1 MKPANRRYALSTR
14 KSSEE
19 GLDQE
24 LNSLDAQ
31 REACAAYV
39 RSQSGEG
46 WKALPAVHDDGGL
59 SGGTMDRPALR
70 QLLADVA
77 AGRIDVIVV
86 YKIDRLSR
94 SLADFVRM
102 FEIFDRHGV
111 SFVSVTQAFST
122 STSMGRLTLNVLLSF
137 AQFEREVTGERVRAK
152 IAASKKKGMW
162 MGGTLRLGYDRPATG
177 SRTLLVNE
185 GEAAT
190 VRHVFA
196 SYLAH
201 TSVHA
206 LKRQSQQEGVV
217 SKRRVTGSGKATGGL
232 PFSRGALF
240 QLLRNWLDLGEIPH
254 REMCHP
260 GLHEAIID
268 RALFEAV
275 QQKLDAHVRRRAKA
289 RETVAHA
296 PLTGRIFDADGQVM
310 SPAFAYGRGGKLYR
324 YYVTASLQQGGR
336 RAKGDEAPRRV
347 SAAALDARRL
357 ATLGRLL
364 TEHSGPPLLLITR
377 VELHATRLELLP
389 IRSLA
394 RMRSHL
400 LPGES
405 ADADPADPSQLR
417 LSLPVRFRTRGGHT
431 EINGGA
437 PAASKPDTVLIKAP
451 APGADPR
458 HPAVGRSAAVL
469 GRSTPGLRRTR
480 SVRPGFRAG
489 PRPDLHL

>member
-1 MKPANRRYALSTR
+1 M
-14 KSSEE
+14 
-19 GLDQE
+19 
-24 LNSLDAQ
+24 
-31 REACAAYV
+31 
-39 RSQSGEG
+39 
-46 WKALPAVHDDGGL
+46 
-59 SGGTMDRPALR
+59 
-70 QLLADVA
+70 
-77 AGRIDVIVV
+77 
-86 YKIDRLSR
+86 
-94 SLADFVRM
+94 
-102 FEIFDRHGV
+102 
-111 SFVSVTQAFST
+111 
-122 STSMGRLTLNVLLSF
+122 
-137 AQFEREVTGERVRAK
+137 
-152 IAASKKKGMW
+152 
-162 MGGTLRLGYDRPATG
+162 
-177 SRTLLVNE
+177 
-185 GEAAT
+185 
-190 VRHVFA
+190 
-196 SYLAH
+196 
-201 TSVHA
+201 
-206 LKRQSQQEGVV
+206 

-324 YYVTASLQQGGR
+324 YYVLASLQHGGR

-431 EINGGA
+431 EIIGGA
-437 PAASKPDTVLIKAP
+437 PAASKPDTVLIKALRAAHTWLP
-451 APGADPR
+451 TDRTGTPCLEAAPETSYQR
-458 HPAVGRSAAVL
+458 RLIRLAVL
-469 GRSTPGLRRTR
+469 APNLQAAILEGTQPPRLTLATLLSEDLPL
-480 SVRPGFRAG
+480 SSAG
-489 PRPDLHL
+489 QRQVFGALAA

>member
-1 MKPANRRYALSTR
+1 M
-14 KSSEE
+14 
-19 GLDQE
+19 
-24 LNSLDAQ
+24 
-31 REACAAYV
+31 
-39 RSQSGEG
+39 
-46 WKALPAVHDDGGL
+46 
-59 SGGTMDRPALR
+59 
-70 QLLADVA
+70 
-77 AGRIDVIVV
+77 
-86 YKIDRLSR
+86 
-94 SLADFVRM
+94 
-102 FEIFDRHGV
+102 
-111 SFVSVTQAFST
+111 
-122 STSMGRLTLNVLLSF
+122 
-137 AQFEREVTGERVRAK
+137 
-152 IAASKKKGMW
+152 
-162 MGGTLRLGYDRPATG
+162 
-177 SRTLLVNE
+177 
-185 GEAAT
+185 
-190 VRHVFA
+190 
-196 SYLAH
+196 
-201 TSVHA
+201 
-206 LKRQSQQEGVV
+206 

-324 YYVTASLQQGGR
+324 YYVLASLQHGGR

-417 LSLPVRFRTRGGHT
+417 LSLPVRFLHLLFLVDHLFLHLLRPGTRLLRQFTGRSKEGRPVARGRGGPCPMKMST
-431 EINGGA
+431 TTRCLVPAFGG
-437 PAASKPDTVLIKAP
+437 S
-451 APGADPR
+451 G
-458 HPAVGRSAAVL
+458 
-469 GRSTPGLRRTR
+469 
-480 SVRPGFRAG
+480 
-489 PRPDLHL
+489 